1 MTMSRDELTIEQLL
15 SDPVTRAVMEADG
28 VDPSELE
35 AMLRS
40 MATAI
45 ERAANRRSK
54 EFACKGDGAQSR
66 WATAHSSLRSQLC
79 GAP

>member
-66 WATAHSSLRSQLC
+66 RATAHSSLRSRLC

>member
-66 WATAHSSLRSQLC
+66 RATAHSSLRSQLC